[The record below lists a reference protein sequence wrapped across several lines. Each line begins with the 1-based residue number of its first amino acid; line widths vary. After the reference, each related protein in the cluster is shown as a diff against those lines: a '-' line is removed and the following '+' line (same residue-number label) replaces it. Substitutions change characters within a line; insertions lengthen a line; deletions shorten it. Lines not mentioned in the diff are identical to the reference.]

1 MLLKR
6 DEEPTVGEVWAHSGK
21 FTSLD
26 LSIYMYLAPDNP
38 LLETGGVNLRGG
50 IGGGKGEERG
60 GWGGIWGDGGA
71 RVGLYSLQDLARVYL
86 RAILSNYYTFFIRT
100 FLFSLQGSPQP

>member
-26 LSIYMYLAPDNP
+26 LSIYMYLASDNP
-38 LLETGGVNLRGG
+38 LLETGGVDLRGG
-50 IGGGKGEERG
+50 IGGGGRG
-60 GWGGIWGDGGA
+60 GKGRKEEHMG
-71 RVGLYSLQDLARVYL
+71 
-86 RAILSNYYTFFIRT
+86 
-100 FLFSLQGSPQP
+100 